1 MSNFKVYM
9 SDELSNEAYHEDTD
23 YVSGSGLCVIHA
35 DCPAMYRYGE
45 HKNTAALKRGTEAHA
60 MMLEPS
66 RFAEEFVCGLRK
78 ESFDGLLT
86 SNADICA
93 WLKERGIKGY
103 SGKKYEELLEFVNQT
118 GENPFI
124 WKREL
129 DLFEKA
135 NEGKNICDPDDFDM
149 YQQMR
154 AVILADPSYA
164 DMLEGGFTE
173 VSIFGEIDGV
183 KVKVRFD
190 LLTRDARLRDY
201 KTTITSEPVA
211 FGKQCFNLGYWL
223 KMALQHDMFEAAY
236 GHAPMDVGLLAQSK
250 TAPYIPQDYK
260 MTKEQLQIG
269 REQYKIALQIYKHC
283 KETDSWPAYGGGTME
298 LPTPDFVKR
307 MYKMD

>member
-9 SDELSNEAYHEDTD
+9 SNELSNEEYHADTD
-23 YVSGSGLCVIHA
+23 YVSGSGLCIIHA

-45 HKNTAALKRGTEAHA
+45 HKDSPALKRGTEAHA

-66 RFAEEFVCGLRK
+66 RFSDEFICGLRK
-78 ESFDGLLT
+78 ESYEGLLT
-86 SNADICA
+86 SNKDIES

-103 SGKKYEELLEFVNQT
+103 AGKKYEQLLELVDQT
-118 GENPFI
+118 GEKPFI

-154 AVILADPSYA
+154 AVILADKEYA
-164 DMLEGGFTE
+164 AMLDGGFTE
-173 VSIFGEIDGV
+173 VSVFGEIDGV

-190 LLTRDARLRDY
+190 LLTNDARLRDY

-236 GHAPMDVGLLAQSK
+236 GYPPLNVGLLAQSK
-250 TAPYIPQDYK
+250 SAPYIPQDYK

-269 REQYKIALQIYKHC
+269 RDQYKIALQIYKHC
-283 KETDSWPAYGGGTME
+283 KETDSWPAYGGGTMD